1 MKSAALRI
9 LFTTL
14 LLAVSAAAWPAD
26 FLGMDDLEAKL
37 RLNPAQKEQFD
48 VAKAATQRAVLSI
61 GLVAMQM
68 KIRITTELSK
78 DRPDL
83 DAILRD
89 QQQYTELVAPNFRE
103 ASEEWSKLYAMM
115 DREQVA
121 MTREYVDKR
130 MQQLEAISG
139 DIVRDIRKRLQKLQ

>member
-37 RLNPAQKEQFD
+37 RLNAAQKEQFD

-103 ASEEWSKLYAMM
+103 AREEWSKLYAMM